1 MLGTIQGNIVDA
13 QKSDQDKKAEAEA
26 FEKRK
31 EEAKEAAAEKVKN
44 YFDKRWGPSW
54 HVVIGKNF
62 GSHCTH
68 ETKRFIYFYYGDKAV
83 MVWRAGGVS

>member
-1 MLGTIQGNIVDA
+1 MLRNEKSKGMLGTIQGNIVDA

-44 YFDKRWGPSW
+44 
-54 HVVIGKNF
+54 
-62 GSHCTH
+62 
-68 ETKRFIYFYYGDKAV
+68 GDN
-83 MVWRAGGVS
+83 AGGSGGLMGSMFGGTSNFTTGACSPDAIVS